1 MAIGIHERD
10 AFYLATLRDA
20 DNLAAIR
27 EIAQDLFGPDFQV
40 VIESLADEAPAAA
53 PALGAAATDSDES
66 TVEDVQQ
73 SKLAF
78 KQAVLDIFQ
87 AVPQ

>member
-1 MAIGIHERD
+1 MTIGIHERD

-27 EIAQDLFGPDFQV
+27 EIAQELFGPDFQV
-40 VIESLADEAPAAA
+40 VIESLPDAEPAAA
-53 PALGAAATDSDES
+53 PAPGVAATGSDDS
-66 TVEDVQQ
+66 TLEDMQQ

-78 KQAVLDIFQ
+78 KQAVVDIFQ
-87 AVPQ
+87 AVPR